1 MCIRDSISALQLP
14 PQAAGLQCLPY
25 HGTVCSGV
33 VDYEYLPTPGQT
45 AEEQDRSISD
55 SLSKFEGKIYECRIA
70 AKRYF
75 CASAFSKCRQ
85 MKLPA
90 GVPNVGVVPTFP
102 TLPCKSVCKQYEA
115 ACGVTEESC
124 NMLSNQKCN
133 DLEKED
139 TSGYKRAEL

>member
-1 MCIRDSISALQLP
+1 MVSLVPMVIAAVGMVSCISALQLP

-90 GVPNVGVVPTFP
+90 GGDPYQQPAQLTGILCSPECRGRAN
-102 TLPCKSVCKQYEA
+102 LPDTSV
-115 ACGVTEESC
+115 
-124 NMLSNQKCN
+124 QKCMQ
-133 DLEKED
+133 
-139 TSGYKRAEL
+139 AV

>member
-1 MCIRDSISALQLP
+1 MCYYYYDSNVRFDTTFIVFFFFKQKTAYEMLRSLVGSEMCIRDR
-14 PQAAGLQCLPY
+14 
-25 HGTVCSGV
+25 
-33 VDYEYLPTPGQT
+33 
-45 AEEQDRSISD
+45 DRSISD